1 MTDVNLLTSI
11 LANMI
16 FDLKLDATD
25 LLQRTFK
32 ASDVNDSKKN
42 KNKKIS

>member
-16 FDLKLDATD
+16 FDLKLDAAD
-25 LLQRTFK
+25 LLQITFK
-32 ASDVNDSKKN
+32 ASDANDSKK
-42 KNKKIS
+42 KKIS